1 MLHKITFKVCEK
13 KFEKI
18 KFLELFENIIFEKR
32 IKNWKITIFSNEKSN
47 DLKILKFIFKSEVA
61 FKSEVLKKKNWVL
74 LTQQKNK
81 PVITNIFTISQKKM
95 SNINTKNFLQIPAS
109 KAFGT
114 GKHYS
119 TLLAI
124 KNIEWLLKKKNI

>member
-61 FKSEVLKKKNWVL
+61 FKSEVLKKK
-74 LTQQKNK
+74 
-81 PVITNIFTISQKKM
+81 IGF
-95 SNINTKNFLQIPAS
+95 
-109 KAFGT
+109 
-114 GKHYS
+114 Y
-119 TLLAI
+119 
-124 KNIEWLLKKKNI
+124 